1 LQQQPLPSPVVPAGS
16 SPRSSPRSPPLPP
29 NPRPTFEFA
38 RPADA
43 PPPPTH
49 TPTLARAQIY
59 IKHAV
64 DHVKFDTNW
73 GRVYY
78 ANLLG
83 CIPLI
88 FIGGGSGEAAH
99 IVWSANGIIALSV
112 SCVFGCA
119 MSYFA
124 FLARSLVSATSF
136 TVLGTVCKL
145 ATVAINVMMWDNHAS
160 PFGLACLGSTLF
172 SAYFYRQSPLRQE
185 YQAVSTEGGED
196 EDGDCD
202 PGTQAVPGD
211 AAAAAK

>member
-1 LQQQPLPSPVVPAGS
+1 MADRLAQHLHLRPGETRDNHRRPNRSFDVTPANYAGFVS
-16 SPRSSPRSPPLPP
+16 LLALSRCCR
-29 NPRPTFEFA
+29 PRPT
-38 RPADA
+38 
-43 PPPPTH
+43 PPP
-49 TPTLARAQIY
+49 QIY

-64 DHVKFDTNW
+64 DNVKFDTNW

-83 CIPLI
+83 SIPLI
-88 FIGGGSGEAAH
+88 FIGGGTGEAAN
-99 IVWSANGIIALSV
+99 IVWSANGIIALLI

-172 SAYFYRQSPLRQE
+172 SAYFYRQSPLRKE
-185 YQAVSTEGGED
+185 YQAVASEGG
-196 EDGDCD
+196 
-202 PGTQAVPGD
+202 
-211 AAAAAK
+211 K